1 MAVKT
6 IAGAQVNVS
15 EEGYLEDMNQWNED
29 VAKELA
35 SEVGIELTDKHF
47 EVLNYLRE
55 KTEAG
60 EALTI
65 RKVGKSGIT
74 DIKGL
79 YKLFPKGPLKF
90 SSKIAGIPKPASSHP

>member
-1 MAVKT
+1 MSTKT
-6 IAGAQVNVS
+6 IAGAQINVS
-15 EEGYLEDMNQWNED
+15 EEGYLEDLDQWSPEIAREIAN
-29 VAKELA
+29 
-35 SEVGIELTDKHF
+35 EVGIELTDKHF

-55 KTEAG
+55 KTKEG

-79 YKLFPKGPLKF
+79 YTLFPKGPLKF
-90 SSKIAGIPKPASSHP
+90 SAKIAGIPKPASCV

>member
-1 MAVKT
+1 MALKT
-6 IAGAQVNVS
+6 IAGTQVNVS
-15 EEGYLEDMNQWNED
+15 EEGYLENMNEWNED
-29 VAKELA
+29 IAKEIA

-60 EALTI
+60 EALSI

-90 SSKIAGIPKPASSHP
+90 SAKIAGIPKPASCV